1 MSRMICDNARDI
13 DEIQPLAFVLADDR
27 LVNYLPSIVNILP
40 ELGFYRIVFLVFNV
54 QLYNSVFTFQESL
67 TFLR

>member
-27 LVNYLPSIVNILP
+27 LVNYLPSIVNILS
-40 ELGFYRIVFLVFNV
+40 EFLQKFYVFLVFNV